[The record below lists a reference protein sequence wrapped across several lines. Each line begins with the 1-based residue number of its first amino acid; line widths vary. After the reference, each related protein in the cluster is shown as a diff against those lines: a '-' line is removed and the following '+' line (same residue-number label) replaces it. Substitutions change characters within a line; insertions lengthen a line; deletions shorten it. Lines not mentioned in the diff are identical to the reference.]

1 MTVFKRH
8 SKRGHL
14 TGRFA
19 SLKKQAETLFRL
31 ICCEEKIMFRL
42 KKNKLK
48 DTDYMTSE
56 HSPHWSTR
64 AESWQ
69 LRFYILIKQ
78 FMHFNITINVAI
90 GS

>member
-1 MTVFKRH
+1 
-8 SKRGHL
+8 
-14 TGRFA
+14 
-19 SLKKQAETLFRL
+19 
-31 ICCEEKIMFRL
+31 MFRL

-56 HSPHWSTR
+56 HGPHWSTR

-69 LRFYILIKQ
+69 LRFYILIKK